1 MPSVEDPITSKRFL
15 YHFTHIDNIA
25 AIFGSGYLSCDAVS
39 RRGLTRTEVGDPE
52 IKESRR
58 RRPIPVGPGG
68 QVGDYV
74 PFYFAPRSP
83 MMYRIACD
91 HRDAIGGRYRGGDQ
105 PLVYL
110 LTTTQAVIDA
120 ELAWA
125 ATDGNAANATTEFT
139 SDPATLEGIVDW
151 QLMKAERWSNTQDD
165 PDRQRRR
172 MAEFLIHDRVPT
184 ALLQWLAVY
193 SEGHVSQLRE
203 QLDDQRLVDRI
214 IVRPHWYYGY
224 ERR

>member
-1 MPSVEDPITSKRFL
+1 
-15 YHFTHIDNIA
+15 
-25 AIFGSGYLSCDAVS
+25 
-39 RRGLTRTEVGDPE
+39 
-52 IKESRR
+52 
-58 RRPIPVGPGG
+58 
-68 QVGDYV
+68 
-74 PFYFAPRSP
+74 

-91 HRDAIGGRYRGGDQ
+91 HRDAIGGRYGGGDQ

-110 LTTTQAVIDA
+110 LTTTQAVIEA
-120 ELAWA
+120 GLAWA

-184 ALLQWLAVY
+184 VLLRWLAVY
-193 SEGHVSQLRE
+193 GERQVSQLRE

>member
-1 MPSVEDPITSKRFL
+1 MPGVQDSGTPKRFL
-15 YHFTHIDNIA
+15 YHFTHVDNVA
-25 AIFGSGYLSCDAVS
+25 AIFDSGYLSCDAVS
-39 RRGLTRTEVGDPE
+39 RKGLTRTEVGDPE

-58 RRPIPVGPGG
+58 RRSIPAGPGG

-91 HRDAIGGRYRGGDQ
+91 HRDAVGGRYAQGDR

-110 LTTTQAVIDA
+110 LTTTRAVIEA
-120 ELAWA
+120 GLTWT

-139 SDPATLEGIVDW
+139 SDPAKLEGFIDW
-151 QLMKAERWSNTQDD
+151 ELMKAERWSNTQDD

-172 MAEFLIHDRVPT
+172 MAEFLIHDQMPT
-184 ALLQWLAVY
+184 ELIQWLAVY
-193 SEGHVSQLRE
+193 SEFHAAQLRQ
-203 QLDDQRLVDRI
+203 QLDDQRLVGRI

>member
-1 MPSVEDPITSKRFL
+1 MSGGQDPRTSRRFL

-25 AIFGSGYLSCDAVS
+25 AIFDSGYLSCDAVS
-39 RRGLTRTEVGDPE
+39 RQGLTRTEVGDPE
-52 IKESRR
+52 IKDARR
-58 RRPIPVGPGG
+58 RRRIPGSAGG

-91 HRDAIGGRYRGGDQ
+91 HRDAIVGRYAQGDR

-110 LTTTQAVIDA
+110 LTTTHAVIEA
-120 ELAWA
+120 GLAWT

-139 SDPATLEGIVDW
+139 SDPATLEAIVDW
-151 QLMKAERWSNTQDD
+151 QLMKAERWSNNQDD

-172 MAEFLIHDRVPT
+172 MAEFLVHDRLPT
-184 ALLQWLAVY
+184 VLIQWLAVY
-193 SEGHVSQLRE
+193 DERHVSQLRE